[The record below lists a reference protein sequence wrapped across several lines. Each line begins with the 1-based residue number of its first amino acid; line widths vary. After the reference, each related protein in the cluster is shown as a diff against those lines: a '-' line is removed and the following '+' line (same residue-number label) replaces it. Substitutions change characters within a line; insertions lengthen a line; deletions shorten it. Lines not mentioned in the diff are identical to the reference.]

1 MEDGNRIFGYARVSS
16 KEQHLDRQILELQKH
31 VKPENILV
39 DKASGKNL
47 ERESYQAL
55 KGVLGLR
62 RGDILYICSLDRLSR
77 NKSDIKKELEYF
89 RENGIRLMVLDLPT
103 TMIEVPE
110 GQSWIMDMINNIL
123 IEVLASIAQQERE
136 MILKRQK
143 EGIEAARLKK
153 VHLGRPKA
161 EYPDQWDVY
170 YVKWKEGEITAVE
183 MMEKLGLKRTTFY
196 ELVKRYT
203 SR

>member
-1 MEDGNRIFGYARVSS
+1 MENRIFGYARVSS
-16 KEQHLDRQILELQKH
+16 KEQHLDRQILELQKY

-47 ERESYQAL
+47 EREAYQAL

-123 IEVLASIAQQERE
+123 IEVLASIAQQER
-136 MILKRQK
+136 
-143 EGIEAARLKK
+143 
-153 VHLGRPKA
+153 
-161 EYPDQWDVY
+161 
-170 YVKWKEGEITAVE
+170 
-183 MMEKLGLKRTTFY
+183 
-196 ELVKRYT
+196 
-203 SR
+203 